1 METNN
6 NQISEN
12 PESETP
18 EAPTIPTESTES
30 LKPVPQS
37 EPKSTKSSK
46 PLIWCL
52 AILATISIVAAVVF
66 AYLYFTATTQSPNP
80 NSNNNQSSTAAG
92 DSTASEET
100 SDYILADYV
109 SLSEISVPIT
119 FPEEIEKG
127 HTQDTIT
134 KIELTNLPQTII
146 ARFNEAQE
154 ELINYD
160 VYTMRRSNDSGASIN
175 DNILSVYTIYEYNG
189 VYGDFWNAISL
200 NYDLNTKQELSNNEL
215 STTYNVTGKKIYDT
229 ILNQLVNSVT
239 TESFFL
245 DTQGGV
251 SGSTI
256 SLKDFTEKLQDY
268 EKALEGR
275 LDIIKMYVD
284 NNKLHVLYKQSE
296 ILEALGMSTNM
307 GSGLL
312 PEIQDISF

>member
-30 LKPVPQS
+30 LKPVSQS

-52 AILATISIVAAVVF
+52 AILATIGIVAAAVF